1 MQVVIVVVFRPLLC
15 ILFRIVLFIMLVH
28 LCRIRVANKLMAF
41 EVLFPCTVVICKRF
55 KQIEKALVIIKYL
68 IPHIYII
75 YKKEKGRPGG
85 PFKSYYLGLV
95 LFEK

>member
-1 MQVVIVVVFRPLLC
+1 MFRLLLC
-15 ILFRIVLFIMLVH
+15 VLFRIVVLFIMLVH
-28 LCRIRVANKLMAF
+28 LCRILVAKLMAF